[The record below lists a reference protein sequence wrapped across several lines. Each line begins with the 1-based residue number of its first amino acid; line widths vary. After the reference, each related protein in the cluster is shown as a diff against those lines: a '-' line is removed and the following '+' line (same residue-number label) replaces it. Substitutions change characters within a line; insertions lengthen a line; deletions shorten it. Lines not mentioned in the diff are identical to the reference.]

1 MGSDRL
7 SGGLAAS
14 MGSDRLAAS
23 MYTITLM
30 GWANQPIRVRDIT
43 EAVKSQS
50 ANISP
55 S

>member
-1 MGSDRL
+1 MGSDRLSGGLAASMGSDRL

-30 GWANQPIRVRDIT
+30 GWAG
-43 EAVKSQS
+43 
-50 ANISP
+50 
-55 S
+55 